1 MDLQGVQLRLV
12 AKQSQGKTDVYDVAI
27 SFLGQGLALDRS
39 YEQLQQEE
47 KSRDLFM
54 ATLKNLPVPMGRW

>member
-1 MDLQGVQLRLV
+1 MDLPGVQLRLV

>member
-1 MDLQGVQLRLV
+1 MDLQRVQLRLV
-12 AKQSQGKTDVYDVAI
+12 VKQSQAKTDVYLAI

-54 ATLKNLPVPMGRW
+54 AMLKNLPVPMGRW